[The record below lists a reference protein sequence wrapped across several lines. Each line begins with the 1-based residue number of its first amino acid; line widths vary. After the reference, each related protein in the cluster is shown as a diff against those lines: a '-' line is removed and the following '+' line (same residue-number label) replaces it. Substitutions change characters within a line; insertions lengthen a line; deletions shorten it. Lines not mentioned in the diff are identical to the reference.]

1 MNLTDTKQKK
11 KHEEES
17 VGQVHVFS
25 YKLLNDNIKFLY
37 PKLDSLEKS
46 IKQAMMPI
54 PFEVYVSSMVFFSL
68 IAGACGAVLG
78 AVALQ
83 FINIQPASLGL
94 VFPLLISLMMA
105 GMTFG
110 ILQMIPAIR
119 VKNRAAKLV
128 EEIPHF
134 IGYMSTLATSGLT
147 LEGIFKAIAK
157 EETDED
163 IVKDARFIV
172 RNIDILGM
180 DLISAIKDLIH
191 RTPTGPY
198 SELLDGAI
206 VTVLS
211 GGDLKEYFNATAKV
225 QLEEKKMLMQKTTES
240 LGSVAEIY
248 TILLIVFP
256 LLAVIMLSIMGIM
269 SPSLAGFDLITLMN
283 ILTFAVI
290 PLSGVLMLVMM
301 DTMVPK
307 R

>member
-1 MNLTDTKQKK
+1 MNLTGSKQKK
-11 KHEEES
+11 KIQEET
-17 VGQVHVFS
+17 VGQLHVYS
-25 YKLLNDNIKFLY
+25 YKLLNDHVKFIH
-37 PKLDSLEKS
+37 PKLISLDKS
-46 IKQAMMPI
+46 IKQSMMPI
-54 PFEVYVSSMVFFSL
+54 PFEVYVSSMVFFSM
-68 IAGACGAVLG
+68 IAGGCGAVMGLI
-78 AVALQ
+78 ASQ
-83 FINIQPASLGL
+83 FINIQPASMGMIL
-94 VFPLLISLMMA
+94 PLLSGLMLF

-110 ILQMIPAIR
+110 ILQTIPAIR
-119 VKNRAAKLV
+119 VKNRSAKLI

-157 EETDED
+157 EDTDED
-163 IVKDARFIV
+163 IVKDSRFIV

-180 DLISAIKDLIH
+180 DLISAIKDLVH
-191 RTPTGPY
+191 RTPPGPY
-198 SELLDGAI
+198 SELLEGAI
-206 VTVLS
+206 VTVQS

-269 SPSLAGFDLITLMN
+269 SPSLAGFDLLTLMN

>member
-1 MNLTDTKQKK
+1 MKLIGIKQKK
-11 KHEEES
+11 KINEES

-25 YKLLNDNIKFLY
+25 YKLLNEHVKFMH
-37 PKLDSLEKS
+37 PKLSSLEKS

-54 PFEVYVSSMVFFSL
+54 PFEVYVSSMVFFSM
-68 IAGACGAVLG
+68 IAGVCGIIMGV
-78 AVALQ
+78 VASQ
-83 FINIQPASLGL
+83 FINIQPASVGFLLPLITGL
-94 VFPLLISLMMA
+94 MLF

-110 ILQMIPAIR
+110 VLQMIPAFR
-119 VKNRAAKLV
+119 VKNRAAKLS

-180 DLISAIKDLIH
+180 DLITAIKDLIH
-191 RTPTGPY
+191 RTPVGPY

-206 VTVLS
+206 ITVLT

-269 SPSLAGFDLITLMN
+269 SPSLGGFDLLTLMN
-283 ILTFAVI
+283 ILTFGVI
-290 PLSGVLMLVMM
+290 PLSGLLMLIMM

>member
-1 MNLTDTKQKK
+1 MKLIGTKQKK
-11 KHEEES
+11 KIREES

-25 YKLLNDNIKFLY
+25 YKLLNEHVKFMH
-37 PKLDSLEKS
+37 PKLSSLEKS

-54 PFEVYVSSMVFFSL
+54 PFEVYVSSMVFFSM
-68 IAGACGAVLG
+68 IAGVCGAIMGV
-78 AVALQ
+78 VAIQ
-83 FINIQPASLGL
+83 YINIQPASVGFL
-94 VFPLLISLMMA
+94 FPLITGLMLF

-110 ILQMIPAIR
+110 VLQIIPSFR
-119 VKNRAAKLV
+119 VKNRAAKLL

-157 EETDED
+157 EETNED

-180 DLISAIKDLIH
+180 DLITAIKDLIQ
-191 RTPTGPY
+191 RTPVGPY

-206 VTVLS
+206 ITVLS
-211 GGDLKEYFNATAKV
+211 GGDLKEYFNATARV
-225 QLEEKKMLMQKTTES
+225 QLEEKKMLLQKTTES

-269 SPSLAGFDLITLMN
+269 SPSLAGFDLLTLMN
-283 ILTFAVI
+283 ILTFGVI
-290 PLSGVLMLVMM
+290 PLSGILMLIMM

>member
-1 MNLTDTKQKK
+1 M
-11 KHEEES
+11 
-17 VGQVHVFS
+17 G
-25 YKLLNDNIKFLY
+25 
-37 PKLDSLEKS
+37 
-46 IKQAMMPI
+46 A
-54 PFEVYVSSMVFFSL
+54 
-68 IAGACGAVLG
+68 IAS
-78 AVALQ
+78 Q
-83 FINIQPASLGL
+83 FINIQPASIGMIL
-94 VFPLLISLMMA
+94 PLLSGLMLF

-119 VKNRAAKLV
+119 VKNRSAKLI

-157 EETDED
+157 EDTDED

-180 DLISAIKDLIH
+180 DLISAIKDLVH
-191 RTPTGPY
+191 RTPSGPY
-198 SELLDGAI
+198 SELLEGAI
-206 VTVLS
+206 VTVQS

-269 SPSLAGFDLITLMN
+269 SPSLAGFDLLTLMN

>member
-1 MNLTDTKQKK
+1 MKLVASKQKK
-11 KHEEES
+11 KPKEES
-17 VGQVHVFS
+17 VGKIHVYC
-25 YKLLNDNIKFLY
+25 YKILNDHVKFLY
-37 PKLDSLEKS
+37 PKLSSLDKS

-54 PFEVYVSSMVFFSL
+54 PFEVYVSSMVFFSM
-68 IAGACGAVLG
+68 IAGVCGIIMGL
-78 AVALQ
+78 VASQ
-83 FINIQPASLGL
+83 FINIQPASLGM
-94 VFPLLISLMMA
+94 LLPMLSGLMLF

-110 ILQMIPAIR
+110 VLQMIPAIK
-119 VKNRAAKLV
+119 VKNRSAKLV

-163 IVKDARFIV
+163 IVKDSRFIV

-180 DLISAIKDLIH
+180 DLISAIKDLVQ
-191 RTPTGPY
+191 RTPPGPY
-198 SELLDGAI
+198 SELLEGAI
-206 VTVLS
+206 VTVQS

-225 QLEEKKMLMQKTTES
+225 QLEEKKMLMQKTTEA

-269 SPSLAGFDLITLMN
+269 SPSLAGFDLLTLMN

>member
-1 MNLTDTKQKK
+1 MNVVGKKQKK
-11 KHEEES
+11 NEEES
-17 VGQVHVFS
+17 VGQIHVYS
-25 YKLLNDNIKFLY
+25 YKLLNEHVKFLH
-37 PKLDSLEKS
+37 PKLKSLDKS

-54 PFEVYVSSMVFFSL
+54 PFEVYVSSMIFFSM
-68 IAGACGAVLG
+68 IAGVCGTVLG
-78 AVALQ
+78 FVTAQ
-83 FINIQPASLGL
+83 FINIQPVSLGI
-94 VFPLLISLMMA
+94 LLPILGGLILF

-110 ILQMIPAIR
+110 ILQIIPKVR
-119 VKNRAAKLV
+119 VTNRSSKLI

-157 EETDED
+157 EETEED
-163 IVKDARFIV
+163 IVKDARYIV

-198 SELLDGAI
+198 SELLEGAV
-206 VTVLS
+206 VTVQS

>member
-1 MNLTDTKQKK
+1 MKLIGTKQKK
-11 KHEEES
+11 KIREES

-25 YKLLNDNIKFLY
+25 YKLLNEHVKFMH
-37 PKLDSLEKS
+37 PKLRSLEKS
-46 IKQAMMPI
+46 IKQSMMPI
-54 PFEVYVSSMVFFSL
+54 PFEVYVSSMVFFSM
-68 IAGACGAVLG
+68 IAGVCGIIMG
-78 AVALQ
+78 AVASQ
-83 FINIQPASLGL
+83 FINIQPASVGFLL
-94 VFPLLISLMMA
+94 PLISGLMLF

-110 ILQMIPAIR
+110 VLQIIPAFR
-119 VKNRAAKLV
+119 VKNRAAKLS

-134 IGYMSTLATSGLT
+134 IGYMSTLATSGHT
-147 LEGIFKAIAK
+147 LEGIFKAISK

-180 DLISAIKDLIH
+180 DLITAIKDLIH
-191 RTPTGPY
+191 RTPVGPY

-206 VTVLS
+206 VTVS
-211 GGDLKEYFNATAKV
+211 TGGDLKEYFNATAKV
-225 QLEEKKMLMQKTTES
+225 QLEEKKMLLQKTTES

-269 SPSLAGFDLITLMN
+269 SPSLGGFDLLTLMN
-283 ILTFAVI
+283 ILTFGVI
-290 PLSGVLMLVMM
+290 PLSGILMLIMM

>member
-1 MNLTDTKQKK
+1 MKLIGTKQKK
-11 KHEEES
+11 KIKKET
-17 VGQVHVFS
+17 VGQIHVFS
-25 YKLLNDNIKFLY
+25 YKLLNEHVKFMH
-37 PKLDSLEKS
+37 PKFSSLEKS

-54 PFEVYVSSMVFFSL
+54 PFEVYVSSMIFFSM
-68 IAGACGAVLG
+68 IAGVCGIIMGL
-78 AVALQ
+78 VAIQ
-83 FINIQPASLGL
+83 FINIQPASIGFLLPLITGL
-94 VFPLLISLMMA
+94 MLC

-110 ILQMIPAIR
+110 LLQIIPSFR
-119 VKNRAAKLV
+119 VKNRASKLS

-147 LEGIFKAIAK
+147 LEGIFKAISK
-157 EETDED
+157 EETEEE

-180 DLISAIKDLIH
+180 DLISAIKDLVH
-191 RTPTGPY
+191 RTPVGPY

-206 VTVLS
+206 ITVS
-211 GGDLKEYFNATAKV
+211 TGGDLKEYFNATAKV
-225 QLEEKKMLMQKTTES
+225 QLEEKRMLLQKTTES

-269 SPSLAGFDLITLMN
+269 SPSLGGFDVLTLMN
-283 ILTFAVI
+283 LLTFAVI
-290 PLSGVLMLVMM
+290 PLCGVMMLIMM

>member
-1 MNLTDTKQKK
+1 MKLAGSKQKK
-11 KHEEES
+11 QIQEES
-17 VGQVHVFS
+17 VGQLHVYS
-25 YKLLNDNIKFLY
+25 YKLLNDHVKFLH
-37 PKLDSLEKS
+37 PKLSSLEKS

-54 PFEVYVSSMVFFSL
+54 PFEVYVSSMVFFSMIAGTCGVVMGL
-68 IAGACGAVLG
+68 IAA
-78 AVALQ
+78 Q
-83 FINIQPASLGL
+83 FINIQPASMGMIL
-94 VFPLLISLMMA
+94 PLLSGLMLF

-110 ILQMIPAIR
+110 ILQVIPAIR
-119 VKNRAAKLV
+119 VKNRSAKLL

-147 LEGIFKAIAK
+147 LEGIFKAISK

-163 IVKDARFIV
+163 IVKDARYIV

-180 DLISAIKDLIH
+180 DLISAIKDLVH

-198 SELLDGAI
+198 SELLEGAI
-206 VTVLS
+206 VTVQS

>member
-1 MNLTDTKQKK
+1 MNLIGTKQKK
-11 KHEEES
+11 KQEEES
-17 VGQVHVFS
+17 VGQIHVLS
-25 YKLLNDNIKFLY
+25 YKILNEHVKFLH
-37 PKLDSLEKS
+37 PKLNSLEKS

-54 PFEVYVSSMVFFSL
+54 PFEVYVSSMVFFSF
-68 IAGACGAVLG
+68 IAGICGAIFG
-78 AVALQ
+78 GIAAQ
-83 FINIQPASLGL
+83 FVNIQPASVGFLLPVLTGL
-94 VFPLLISLMMA
+94 MLFV
-105 GMTFG
+105 MTFG
-110 ILQMIPAIR
+110 ILQAIPAIR
-119 VKNRAAKLV
+119 VKNRASKLV

-157 EETDED
+157 EETEED

-180 DLISAIKDLIH
+180 DLISAIKDLID

-198 SELLDGAI
+198 SELLEGAI
-206 VTVLS
+206 VTVQS

-269 SPSLAGFDLITLMN
+269 SPNLAGFDLLTLMN

>member
-1 MNLTDTKQKK
+1 MNLIGKKQKK
-11 KHEEES
+11 NDEES
-17 VGQVHVFS
+17 VGQIHVYS
-25 YKLLNDNIKFLY
+25 YKLLNEHVKFLH
-37 PKLDSLEKS
+37 PKLKSLDKS

-68 IAGACGAVLG
+68 IAGVCGAVFALI
-78 AVALQ
+78 VAQ
-83 FINIQPASLGL
+83 FINIQPASLSI
-94 VFPLLISLMMA
+94 LLPVLA
-105 GMTFG
+105 GFMLFGITFG
-110 ILQMIPAIR
+110 ILQVIPKIR
-119 VKNRAAKLV
+119 VTNRSSKLV

-157 EETDED
+157 EETEED

-198 SELLDGAI
+198 SELLEGAV
-206 VTVLS
+206 VTVQS

>member
-1 MNLTDTKQKK
+1 MKLIGSKQKRK
-11 KHEEES
+11 VQEES
-17 VGQVHVFS
+17 VGQIHVYS
-25 YKLLNDNIKFLY
+25 YKLLNEHVKFLY
-37 PKLDSLEKS
+37 PKLTSLDKS

-54 PFEVYVSSMVFFSL
+54 PFEVYVSSMVFFSM
-68 IAGACGAVLG
+68 IAGVCGIIMG
-78 AVALQ
+78 IVASQ
-83 FINIQPASLGL
+83 FINIQPASMGMLL
-94 VFPLLISLMMA
+94 PLLSGLMLF

-110 ILQMIPAIR
+110 MLQIIPSIK
-119 VKNRAAKLV
+119 VKNRSAKLI

-157 EETDED
+157 EDTDED
-163 IVKDARFIV
+163 IVKDSRFIV

-180 DLISAIKDLIH
+180 DLITAIKDLVQ
-191 RTPTGPY
+191 RTPAGPY
-198 SELLDGAI
+198 SELLEGAI
-206 VTVLS
+206 VTVS
-211 GGDLKEYFNATAKV
+211 TGGDLKEYFNATAKV

-269 SPSLAGFDLITLMN
+269 SPSLAGFDLLTLMN

>member
-1 MNLTDTKQKK
+1 MNVMGKKQKK
-11 KHEEES
+11 NDEES
-17 VGQVHVFS
+17 VGQIHVYS
-25 YKLLNDNIKFLY
+25 YKLLNEHVKFLH
-37 PKLDSLEKS
+37 PKLKSLDKS

-68 IAGACGAVLG
+68 IAGICGAVFALI
-78 AVALQ
+78 VAQ
-83 FINIQPASLGL
+83 FINIQPASLSI
-94 VFPLLISLMMA
+94 LLPVLA
-105 GMTFG
+105 GFMLFGITFG
-110 ILQMIPAIR
+110 ILQVIPKIR
-119 VKNRAAKLV
+119 VTNRSSKLV

-157 EETDED
+157 EETEED

-198 SELLDGAI
+198 SELLEGAV
-206 VTVLS
+206 VTVQS

>member
-1 MNLTDTKQKK
+1 LKLAGSKQKK
-11 KHEEES
+11 KVQEES
-17 VGQVHVFS
+17 VGQLHIYS
-25 YKLLNDNIKFLY
+25 YKLLNDHVKFLH
-37 PKLDSLEKS
+37 PKLTSLDKS

-54 PFEVYVSSMVFFSL
+54 PFEVYVSSMVFFSM
-68 IAGACGAVLG
+68 IAGICGIVMG
-78 AVALQ
+78 AIASQ
-83 FINIQPASLGL
+83 FINIQPASMGMVL
-94 VFPLLISLMMA
+94 PLLSGLMLF

-110 ILQMIPAIR
+110 ILHIIPTVK
-119 VKNRAAKLV
+119 VKNRSAKLI

-157 EETDED
+157 EDTDED

-180 DLISAIKDLIH
+180 DLITAIKDLVH
-191 RTPTGPY
+191 RTPSGPY
-198 SELLDGAI
+198 SELLEGAI
-206 VTVLS
+206 VTVSS

-269 SPSLAGFDLITLMN
+269 SPSLAGFDLLTLMN

>member
-1 MNLTDTKQKK
+1 MKLIGTKQKK
-11 KHEEES
+11 KIREET

-25 YKLLNDNIKFLY
+25 YKLLNEHVKFMH
-37 PKLDSLEKS
+37 PKLSSLEKS

-54 PFEVYVSSMVFFSL
+54 PFEVYVSSMVFFSM
-68 IAGACGAVLG
+68 IAGVCGIIMG
-78 AVALQ
+78 FVATQ
-83 FINIQPASLGL
+83 FINIQPASVGFLLPLITGL
-94 VFPLLISLMMA
+94 MLF

-110 ILQMIPAIR
+110 VLQIIPVFR
-119 VKNRAAKLV
+119 VKNRAAKLS

-134 IGYMSTLATSGLT
+134 IGYMSTLATSGLS
-147 LEGIFKAIAK
+147 LEGIFKAIAR

-180 DLISAIKDLIH
+180 DLITAIKDLIN
-191 RTPTGPY
+191 RTPVGPY

-206 VTVLS
+206 VTVS
-211 GGDLKEYFNATAKV
+211 TGGDLKEYFNATAKV
-225 QLEEKKMLMQKTTES
+225 QLAEKKMLLQKTTES

-269 SPSLAGFDLITLMN
+269 SPSLGGFDLLTLMN
-283 ILTFAVI
+283 ILTFGVI
-290 PLSGVLMLVMM
+290 PLCGILMLIMM

>member
-1 MNLTDTKQKK
+1 MKTTLVKQKK
-11 KHEEES
+11 EES
-17 VGQVHVFS
+17 VGIIHVYS
-25 YKLLNDNIKFLY
+25 YKLLNEHIKFLY
-37 PKLDSLEKS
+37 PKLKPLEKS
-46 IKQAMMPI
+46 IKHSMMPI

-68 IAGACGAVLG
+68 IAGICGGIIGMIAS
-78 AVALQ
+78 Q
-83 FINIQPASLGL
+83 FVSIQPIIIEY
-94 VFPLLISLMMA
+94 LLPPIAGMALML
-105 GMTFG
+105 MTFG
-110 ILQMIPAIR
+110 ILQIIPIVR
-119 VKNRAAKLV
+119 VKNRATKLL

-134 IGYMSTLATSGLT
+134 IGYMSTLATSGLS
-147 LEGIFKAIAK
+147 LEEIFKAIAK

-163 IVKDARFIV
+163 IVKDARFIT
-172 RNIDILGM
+172 RNIEILGM
-180 DLISAIKDLIH
+180 DLITAVKDLIN
-191 RTPTGPY
+191 RTPPGPY
-198 SELLDGAI
+198 SELLEGAI
-206 VTVLS
+206 ITSQS

-225 QLEEKKMLMQKTTES
+225 QLEEKKMLLQKTTES

-269 SPSLAGFDLITLMN
+269 SPSLGGFDLLTLMN

>member
-1 MNLTDTKQKK
+1 MKLIGTKQKK
-11 KHEEES
+11 KIREES

-25 YKLLNDNIKFLY
+25 YKLLNEHVKFMH
-37 PKLDSLEKS
+37 PKLSSLEKS

-54 PFEVYVSSMVFFSL
+54 PFEVYVSSMVFFSM
-68 IAGACGAVLG
+68 IAGVCGIIMGV
-78 AVALQ
+78 VALQ
-83 FINIQPASLGL
+83 FINIQPASVGFLLPLITGL
-94 VFPLLISLMMA
+94 MLF

-110 ILQMIPAIR
+110 VLQIIPAFR
-119 VKNRAAKLV
+119 VKNRASKLS

-163 IVKDARFIV
+163 IVKDARFVV
-172 RNIDILGM
+172 RNIEILGM

-191 RTPTGPY
+191 RTPVGPY

-206 VTVLS
+206 ITVLT

-225 QLEEKKMLMQKTTES
+225 QLEEKKMLLQKTTES

-269 SPSLAGFDLITLMN
+269 SPSLGGFDLLTLMN
-283 ILTFAVI
+283 ILTFGVI
-290 PLSGVLMLVMM
+290 PLSGILMLIMM

>member
-1 MNLTDTKQKK
+1 MNLIGKKQKK
-11 KHEEES
+11 NDEES
-17 VGQVHVFS
+17 VGQIHVYS
-25 YKLLNDNIKFLY
+25 YKLLNEHVKFLH
-37 PKLDSLEKS
+37 PKLKSLDKS

-68 IAGACGAVLG
+68 IAGVCGAVFALI
-78 AVALQ
+78 VAQ
-83 FINIQPASLGL
+83 FINIQPASLSI
-94 VFPLLISLMMA
+94 LLPVLA
-105 GMTFG
+105 GFMLFGITFG
-110 ILQMIPAIR
+110 ILQMIPKIR
-119 VKNRAAKLV
+119 VTNRSSKLV

-157 EETDED
+157 EETEED

-198 SELLDGAI
+198 SELLEGAV
-206 VTVLS
+206 VTVQS

-225 QLEEKKMLMQKTTES
+225 QPEEKKMLMQKTTES

>member
-1 MNLTDTKQKK
+1 MNLIGKKQKK
-11 KHEEES
+11 NDEES
-17 VGQVHVFS
+17 VGQIHVYS
-25 YKLLNDNIKFLY
+25 YKLLNEHVKFLH
-37 PKLDSLEKS
+37 PKLKSLDKS

-68 IAGACGAVLG
+68 IAGICGAVFALI
-78 AVALQ
+78 VAQ
-83 FINIQPASLGL
+83 FINIQPASLSI
-94 VFPLLISLMMA
+94 LLPVLA
-105 GMTFG
+105 GFMLFGITFG
-110 ILQMIPAIR
+110 ILQMIPKIR
-119 VKNRAAKLV
+119 VTNRSSKLV

-157 EETDED
+157 EETEED

-198 SELLDGAI
+198 SELLEGAV
-206 VTVLS
+206 VTVQS

>member
-1 MNLTDTKQKK
+1 MKTKLVKQKQ
-11 KHEEES
+11 EES
-17 VGQVHVFS
+17 VGVIHVYS
-25 YKLLNDNIKFLY
+25 YKLLNEHVKFLY
-37 PKLDSLEKS
+37 PKLKPLEKS
-46 IKQAMMPI
+46 IKHSMMPI

-68 IAGACGAVLG
+68 IAGGCGGIIGIIVS
-78 AVALQ
+78 Q
-83 FINIQPASLGL
+83 FVNIQPIIIEY
-94 VFPLLISLMMA
+94 LLPPIIGMSLML
-105 GMTFG
+105 MTFG
-110 ILQMIPAIR
+110 ILQVIPIVR
-119 VKNRAAKLV
+119 VKNRATKLL

-134 IGYMSTLATSGLT
+134 IGYMSTLATSGLS
-147 LEGIFKAIAK
+147 LEEIFKAIAK

-163 IVKDARFIV
+163 IVKDARFIT
-172 RNIDILGM
+172 RNIEILGM
-180 DLISAIKDLIH
+180 DLITAVKDLIN
-191 RTPTGPY
+191 RTPPGPY
-198 SELLDGAI
+198 SELLEGAI
-206 VTVLS
+206 ITSQS

-225 QLEEKKMLMQKTTES
+225 QLEEKKMLLQKTTES

-269 SPSLAGFDLITLMN
+269 SPSLGGFDLLTLMN